1 VASVTNVV
9 FVGIGGQG
17 VITASDIL
25 ADAAF
30 EDGFDVKKSE
40 IHGMAQRGGAVTSDV
55 RYGAAVLSPMIPNGE
70 ADYVIVFDATQVD
83 FATRFKKPHGL
94 MLTPF
99 ALGDEAFKGRK
110 SVNVAL
116 LGVLAPHLTLS
127 TRAWES
133 ALLSH
138 LKPELHAEN
147 LHLFRTVAERTRTL
161 S

>member
-1 VASVTNVV
+1 MSSVTNVV

-25 ADAAF
+25 AAAAF

-55 RYGAAVLSPMIPNGE
+55 RYGATVFSPMIPTGE
-70 ADYVIVFDATQVD
+70 ADYVIVLDVTQVD
-83 FATRFKKPHGL
+83 YASRFKKPKGL
-94 MLTPF
+94 MLTPL
-99 ALGDEAFKGRK
+99 ALGDDLFKGQRGT
-110 SVNVAL
+110 NIAL

-127 TRAWES
+127 MRAWEG

-147 LHLFRTVAERTRTL
+147 LQLFRTVAERTRIL